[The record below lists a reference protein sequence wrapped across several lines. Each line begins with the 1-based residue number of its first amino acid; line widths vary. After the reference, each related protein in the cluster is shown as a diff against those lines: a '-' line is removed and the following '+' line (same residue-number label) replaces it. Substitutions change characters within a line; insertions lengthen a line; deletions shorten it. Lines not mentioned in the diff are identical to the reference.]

1 MATVRSALDIM
12 GEFYDRERSNP
23 DWLEWFLLNDIT
35 VPLAWLCFRGIASP
49 TDEAIPFVN
58 ETWQSFCNVFQIDY
72 LADFDNLD
80 SMLEFIDA
88 VES

>member
-1 MATVRSALDIM
+1 M
-12 GEFYDRERSNP
+12 GEFYDRERANE
-23 DWLEWFLLNDIT
+23 DWREWFLNNDIAI
-35 VPLAWLCFRGIASP
+35 PLAWLCWRGIASP
-49 TDEAIPFVN
+49 TDEAVLFVN
-58 ETWQSFCNVFQIDY
+58 ETWLSFCEVFGIDY